1 MRTNSATSAK
11 NAQGSLRLEQNN
23 IMENKQF
30 ETQAIR
36 AQLERTDYNEHS
48 APLFLTSSF
57 VFDTAEEMRAAFN
70 EESDD
75 FIYSRYVNPNTSE
88 FINKVCLLEGAEA
101 GFATATG
108 MAAIFTTFM
117 SILKS
122 GDHVVSC
129 SSVFGATHAV
139 FTKYFPKWNISY
151 SYFNTN
157 NANEIEKLIKPETKF
172 IYLETP
178 TNPAIEL
185 IDLELVAAVAKKHNI
200 LLIVDNC
207 FATPYLQN
215 PIKYGADL
223 VIHSATK
230 YMDGQG
236 RVLGGIVVGKKELV
250 HDIYLFGRLT
260 GPSMSPFNAWVL
272 SKSLETLALRM
283 DRHCENAL
291 YVAQKLEGHAQLENV
306 SYPFLPSHPHHA
318 IAKKQMKAGGGII
331 TLTLKGGY
339 EAAKQFLDK
348 LQMIKISP
356 NLGDARSI
364 VTHPASSTH
373 CKLSEEERLKVGIT
387 PGLIR
392 VSIGLENKEDIL
404 NDLLSA
410 LK

>member
-1 MRTNSATSAK
+1 M
-11 NAQGSLRLEQNN
+11 QDLH
-23 IMENKQF
+23 F

-36 AQLERTDYNEHS
+36 AQMERSDNNEHS
-48 APLFLTSSF
+48 APLYLTSSF

-70 EESDD
+70 DETDD
-75 FIYSRYVNPNTSE
+75 FIYSRYTNPNVNE
-88 FINKVCLLEGAEA
+88 FVNKVCLLENAEQGVA
-101 GFATATG
+101 FASG
-108 MAAIFTTFM
+108 MAAIYTSFM
-117 SILKS
+117 ALLKS
-122 GDHVVSC
+122 GDHIVSC
-129 SSVFGATHAV
+129 SSVFGATHAI
-139 FTKYFPKWNISY
+139 FTRYFPKLNISY

-157 NANEIEKLIKPETKF
+157 NVEEIEKLIKPETRF

-185 IDLELVAAVAKKHNI
+185 IDLSVVAAVAKKHKL

-207 FATPYLQN
+207 FATPYLQQ
-215 PIKYGADL
+215 PINFGADL

-236 RVLGGIVVGKKELV
+236 RVLGGVVVGKKELI
-250 HDIYLFGRLT
+250 HEIYLFGRLT

-283 DRHCENAL
+283 DKHCSNAL
-291 YVAQKLEGHAQLENV
+291 SVAESLEGHAKLENV
-306 SYPFLPSHPHHA
+306 SYPFLPSHPNYA
-318 IAKKQMKAGGGII
+318 IAKKQMRAGGGII
-331 TLTLKGGY
+331 TITLKGGY

-348 LQMIKISP
+348 LKMLKISP

-373 CKLSEEERLKVGIT
+373 CKLSEQERQTVGIT

-392 VSIGLENKEDIL
+392 ISIGLEHKDDIL
-404 NDLLSA
+404 NDILNA
-410 LK
+410 LN

>member
-11 NAQGSLRLEQNN
+11 NAQRSLRLEQNN

-306 SYPFLPSHPHHA
+306 SYPFLPSHPNHA

-339 EAAKQFLDK
+339 EAAKLFLDK

>member
-1 MRTNSATSAK
+1 MK
-11 NAQGSLRLEQNN
+11 
-23 IMENKQF
+23 NKQF

-48 APLFLTSSF
+48 SPLFLTTSF
-57 VFDTAEEMRAAFN
+57 VFDSAEDMRAAFN

-75 FIYSRYVNPNTSE
+75 FIYSRYVNPNTNE
-88 FINKVCLLEGAEA
+88 FINKVCLLEDAEA
-101 GFATATG
+101 GFATASG
-108 MAAIFTTFM
+108 MAAIYTTFM
-117 SILKS
+117 AILKS

-129 SSVFGATHAV
+129 SSVFGATHAI
-139 FTKYFPKWNISY
+139 FTKYFPKWNISH

-157 NANEIEKLIKPETKF
+157 NVYEIEKLIKPETRF

-185 IDLELVAAVAKKHNI
+185 IDLELVASVAKKYNI

-207 FATPYLQN
+207 FATPYLQQ
-215 PIKYGADL
+215 PVKYGADL

-236 RVLGGIVVGKKELV
+236 RVLGGVVVGKKELV
-250 HDIYLFGRLT
+250 RDIYLFGRLT

-283 DRHCENAL
+283 DRHCDNAL
-291 YVAQKLEGHAQLENV
+291 YVAQQLEGHPRLENV
-306 SYPFLPSHPHHA
+306 SYPFLPSHPQHA
-318 IAKKQMKAGGGII
+318 IARKQMKAGGGII
-331 TLTLKGGY
+331 TISIKGGY
-339 EAAKQFLDK
+339 EAAKKFLDK
-348 LQMIKISP
+348 LQMIKISA

-373 CKLSEEERLKVGIT
+373 CKLSEEERLNVGIT

-392 VSIGLENKEDIL
+392 VSIGLEDKVDIL
-404 NDLLSA
+404 KDILQSLED
-410 LK
+410 

>member
-1 MRTNSATSAK
+1 MK
-11 NAQGSLRLEQNN
+11 D
-23 IMENKQF
+23 KQF

-36 AQLERTDYNEHS
+36 AQLERTDYHEHS
-48 APLFLTSSF
+48 APIFLTSSF

-88 FINKVCLLEGAEA
+88 FINKICLLEGAEA

-117 SILKS
+117 SLLKS

-139 FTKYFPKWNISY
+139 FTKYFPKWNISH

-157 NANEIEKLIKPETKF
+157 NANEIEKLIKAETKF

-283 DRHCENAL
+283 DRHCDNAL
-291 YVAQKLEGHAQLENV
+291 YVAQKLEGHVQLENV
-306 SYPFLPSHPHHA
+306 SYPFLSSHPHHA

-331 TLTLKGGY
+331 TITVKGGY

-364 VTHPASSTH
+364 ATHPASSTH
-373 CKLSEEERLKVGIT
+373 CKLSEEERLNVGIT

-392 VSIGLENKEDIL
+392 ISIGLENKEDIL

-410 LK
+410 LKSA

>member
-1 MRTNSATSAK
+1 MK
-11 NAQGSLRLEQNN
+11 D
-23 IMENKQF
+23 KHF

-36 AQLERTDYNEHS
+36 GQLERTGYNEHS
-48 APLFLTSSF
+48 VPLFLTSSF
-57 VFDTAEEMRAAFN
+57 VFDTADDMRAAFN

-75 FIYSRYVNPNTSE
+75 FIYSRYVNPNTNE
-88 FINKVCLLEGAEA
+88 FIEKVCLLEGAEA
-101 GFATATG
+101 GFASASG

-117 SILKS
+117 SLLKS

-129 SSVFGATHAV
+129 ASVFGATHAV

-157 NANEIEKLIKPETKF
+157 SVDEIEALIKPETKF

-185 IDLELVAAVAKKHNI
+185 IDLELVAVVAKKHKL

-207 FATPYLQN
+207 FATPYLQQ
-215 PIKYGADL
+215 PVRWGADL

-236 RVLGGIVVGKKELV
+236 RVLGGIVVGKKELI

-283 DRHCENAL
+283 DRHSENAL
-291 YVAQKLEGHAQLENV
+291 YIAQALESHPNLENV
-306 SYPFLPSHPHHA
+306 SYPFLSSHPHYA
-318 IAKKQMKAGGGII
+318 IAKKQMKAGGGILTI
-331 TLTLKGGY
+331 TVKGGY
-339 EAAKQFLDK
+339 EGATQFLDNLK
-348 LQMIKISP
+348 MIKISP

-373 CKLSEEERLKVGIT
+373 CKLSEEERLKVGIL

-392 VSIGLENKEDIL
+392 ISVGLENKQDIL
-404 NDLLSA
+404 EDLLQA
-410 LK
+410 LNA

>member
-1 MRTNSATSAK
+1 MK
-11 NAQGSLRLEQNN
+11 N
-23 IMENKQF
+23 KHF

-36 AQLERTDYNEHS
+36 AQLERTEYNEHS

-57 VFDTAEEMRAAFN
+57 VFDTAEDMRAAFN

-75 FIYSRYVNPNTSE
+75 YIYSRYVNPNTSE
-88 FINKVCLLEGAEA
+88 FISKVCLLEGAEA

-117 SILKS
+117 ALLKS

-129 SSVFGATHAV
+129 SSVFGATHAL
-139 FTKYFPKWNISY
+139 FTKYFPKWGMSH

-157 NANEIEKLIKPETKF
+157 NVTEIEKLIKPETKF

-185 IDLELVAAVAKKHNI
+185 IDLEVVAAVAKKHNL

-207 FATPYLQN
+207 FATPYLQQ

-236 RVLGGIVVGKKELV
+236 RVLGGVVVGKKELIQ
-250 HDIYLFGRLT
+250 DIYLFGRLT

-283 DRHCENAL
+283 DRHCDNAL
-291 YVAQKLEGHAQLENV
+291 YIAQQLEGHAQLENV
-306 SYPFLPSHPHHA
+306 SYPFLASHPNYA
-318 IAKKQMKAGGGII
+318 IAKKQMKAGGGILTI
-331 TLTLKGGY
+331 TLKGGY
-339 EAAKQFLDK
+339 EAAKLFLDK
-348 LQMIKISP
+348 LEMIKISP

-373 CKLSEEERLKVGIT
+373 CKLSEQERLTVGIT

-404 NDLLSA
+404 NDLLQA
-410 LK
+410 LN

>member
-1 MRTNSATSAK
+1 MK
-11 NAQGSLRLEQNN
+11 N
-23 IMENKQF
+23 KHF

-36 AQLERTDYNEHS
+36 AQMERSENNEHS
-48 APLFLTSSF
+48 TPLYLTSSF
-57 VFDTAEEMRAAFN
+57 IFDTAEDMRAAFN
-70 EESDD
+70 DESDAY
-75 FIYSRYVNPNTSE
+75 IYSRYVNPNTSE

-122 GDHVVSC
+122 GDHVISC

-157 NANEIEKLIKPETKF
+157 NVIEIEKLIKPETKF

-185 IDLELVAAVAKKHNI
+185 IDLEVVGALAKKHNL

-207 FATPYLQN
+207 FATPYLQQ

-236 RVLGGIVVGKKELV
+236 RVLGGVVVGKKELINDV
-250 HDIYLFGRLT
+250 YLFGRLT
-260 GPSMSPFNAWVL
+260 GPSLSPFNAWVL

-291 YVAQKLEGHAQLENV
+291 HVAKALEGNSKLENV
-306 SYPFLPSHPHHA
+306 SYPFLPSHPNYN

-331 TLTLKGGY
+331 TITVKGGY
-339 EAAKQFLDK
+339 EAAKLFLDK

-373 CKLSEEERLKVGIT
+373 CKLSEAERLTVGIT

-404 NDLLSA
+404 NDLLQA